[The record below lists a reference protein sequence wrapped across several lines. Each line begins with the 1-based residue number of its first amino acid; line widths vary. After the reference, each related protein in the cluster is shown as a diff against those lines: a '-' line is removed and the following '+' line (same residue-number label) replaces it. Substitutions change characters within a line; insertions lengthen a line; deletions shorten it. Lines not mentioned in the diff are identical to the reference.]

1 MILYCIDPTSMPK
14 WVTFLNGSYNLNS
27 VTHRVEKETKQ
38 DQCWLVLSR
47 TQSSKSGVIRVSK
60 DFHLVPT
67 CSQHTNRPLEIPVEY
82 RDTDFCEYVMRYYTY
97 TYIYILEHS
106 EKTIEDT
113 IENTQRTL
121 AERTPFKFLPKSPC
135 IHVEFNECR
144 MQMVCSCLL
153 KGDKTAT

>member
-1 MILYCIDPTSMPK
+1 MILYCLDPTSMPK

-82 RDTDFCEYVMRYYTY
+82 RDTEYLRCYTFAY
-97 TYIYILEHS
+97 DADRPWSLMQLMHLLQLVKPMQLVQLLRLIATNE
-106 EKTIEDT
+106 
-113 IENTQRTL
+113 TQQAL
-121 AERTPFKFLPKSPC
+121 VHLFL
-135 IHVEFNECR
+135 
-144 MQMVCSCLL
+144 
-153 KGDKTAT
+153 